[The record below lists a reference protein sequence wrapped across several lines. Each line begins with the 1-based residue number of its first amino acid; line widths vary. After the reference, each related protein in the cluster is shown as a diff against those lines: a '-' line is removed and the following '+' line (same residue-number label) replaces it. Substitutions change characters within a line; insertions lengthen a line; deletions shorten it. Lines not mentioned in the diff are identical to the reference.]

1 MANQIAAL
9 RQKAGLSRAQLAERI
24 GTKQARVARMER
36 AGYTGYTLTTLVK
49 IAAATGALLQVRL
62 VPRARRVRV
71 AAR

>member
-1 MANQIAAL
+1 
-9 RQKAGLSRAQLAERI
+9 
-24 GTKQARVARMER
+24 MER